1 MAEEVYKIVL
11 ADDWERAVSAGQFL
25 GAGIDLT
32 DGFIHLSTRKQVQE
46 TLDRYFQ
53 GQSGLLLVTLS
64 TDRLEADLRWEN
76 AISQGETPSDREG
89 LFPHLYGIVTM
100 DMVANVVPIQ
110 QDAGGRNRVAWPEL

>member
-11 ADDWERAVSAGQFL
+11 ADDWERALSAGQFL

-32 DGFIHLSTRKQVQE
+32 DGFIHLSTRKQVQG

-53 GQSGLLLVTLS
+53 GQSGLLLVSLS
-64 TDRLEADLRWEN
+64 IDRLEADLRWEN
-76 AISQGETPSDREG
+76 AISDGETPSDREG

-110 QDAGGRNRVAWPEL
+110 QDACGRNKVAWPEL

>member
-64 TDRLEADLRWEN
+64 IDRLEADLRWEN

-100 DMVANVVPIQ
+100 DMVSNVAPIQ
-110 QDAGGRNRVAWPEL
+110 QDTSGRNRVVWAH

>member
-64 TDRLEADLRWEN
+64 IDRLEADLRWEN

-110 QDAGGRNRVAWPEL
+110 QDAGGRNRVAWTEL

>member
-32 DGFIHLSTRKQVQE
+32 DGFIHLSTRNQVQE

-53 GQSGLLLVTLS
+53 GQRGLLLITLCI
-64 TDRLEADLRWEN
+64 DRLEADLRWEN
-76 AISQGETPSDREG
+76 AISHGETPSDREG

-100 DMVANVVPIQ
+100 DMVANVAPIQ
-110 QDAGGRNRVAWPEL
+110 QDASGRNRVAWNEL